1 MNSSPIQNNIVRQ
14 QNIINITLR
23 GFPELSWKSG
33 GSQVRVPLSPES
45 RRKVGGDSQWSIN
58 GDSLSAE
65 TNKPECN

>member
-45 RRKVGGDSQWSIN
+45 RRKVGGDSQ
-58 GDSLSAE
+58 
-65 TNKPECN
+65 